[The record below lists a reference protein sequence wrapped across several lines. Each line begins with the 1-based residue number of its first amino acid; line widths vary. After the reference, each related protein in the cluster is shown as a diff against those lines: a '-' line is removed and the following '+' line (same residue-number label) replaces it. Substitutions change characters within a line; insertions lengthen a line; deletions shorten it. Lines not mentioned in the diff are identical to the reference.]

1 MIYALDA
8 VAPSRTET
16 IVDIL
21 TTETIA
27 DIPKDKPSAI
37 IVLLVLLLLV
47 AVAVVSVC
55 VIKKNK
61 AKKNAA
67 PPAEETN
74 DA

>member
-8 VAPSRTET
+8 VAPSRTEEIIYT
-16 IVDIL
+16 
-21 TTETIA
+21 
-27 DIPKDKPSAI
+27 PSANPTAI

-47 AVAVVSVC
+47 AVSVVSVC

-61 AKKNAA
+61 ARKNAV

>member
-8 VAPSRTET
+8 VAPSRTEE
-16 IVDIL
+16 IL
-21 TTETIA
+21 HT
-27 DIPKDKPSAI
+27 PSGNPTAI
-37 IVLLVLLLLV
+37 IVLLVILLLV
-47 AVAVVSVC
+47 AVSVVSVC

>member
-8 VAPSRTET
+8 VAPHSRTEE
-16 IVDIL
+16 IL
-21 TTETIA
+21 YTLSVN
-27 DIPKDKPSAI
+27 PSAI
-37 IVLLVLLLLV
+37 IVLLVILLLV

>member
-1 MIYALDA
+1 MVYALD
-8 VAPSRTET
+8 VA
-16 IVDIL
+16 
-21 TTETIA
+21 A
-27 DIPKDKPSAI
+27 PSAI
-37 IVLLVLLLLV
+37 DAIYLIFIHPVVTIIVLQVLLLLV

-61 AKKNAA
+61 ARKNAA

>member
-8 VAPSRTET
+8 VAPSRT
-16 IVDIL
+16 
-21 TTETIA
+21 
-27 DIPKDKPSAI
+27 DKVLYTLSVTPAAI

-47 AVAVVSVC
+47 AVGVVSVC

-67 PPAEETN
+67 PPVEETN

>member
-21 TTETIA
+21 TPETID
-27 DIPKDKPSAI
+27 DIPKDNPSAI

-55 VIKKNK
+55 VIKKTK

>member
-8 VAPSRTET
+8 VAPSRTEE
-16 IVDIL
+16 IL
-21 TTETIA
+21 YTLSVNPA
-27 DIPKDKPSAI
+27 AI

-61 AKKNAA
+61 ARKNAA

>member
-1 MIYALDA
+1 MIYAMEA
-8 VAPSRTET
+8 VAPSRTEE
-16 IVDIL
+16 IL
-21 TTETIA
+21 YTLSVTPA
-27 DIPKDKPSAI
+27 AI

-47 AVAVVSVC
+47 AVSVVSVC

-61 AKKNAA
+61 ARKNAA

>member
-8 VAPSRTET
+8 VAPPSMTEK
-16 IVDIL
+16 IL
-21 TTETIA
+21 YTLS
-27 DIPKDKPSAI
+27 DIPAAI
-37 IVLLVLLLLV
+37 IVFLVLLLLV
-47 AVAVVSVC
+47 AVGVVSVC
-55 VIKKNK
+55 VIKKTK